1 MSEATPSKNANE
13 VDAALE
19 VELLRTMIRIRKVE
33 NAWAAAYLAD
43 EVGGLPPSI
52 STGQEAVSA
61 GACAA
66 LGEGDF
72 VFTTHR
78 GQAPQV
84 ARGLDPRR
92 ILAELYMRRTGYNKG
107 KSYHVTDVTR
117 GVIGMGGVIAA
128 QVPIA
133 GGMALAQKLRGTD
146 RVSLAI
152 FGDGSSNEGA
162 VHEAANLAA
171 MWTLPLILLCENN
184 GYCITQPVA
193 VAVKAPSIA
202 SRAAGYGL
210 PGVVVDGNDVL
221 AVRAVVAEAVA
232 RARAG
237 GGATY
242 IEAKTLRLA
251 GHLAHDQQG
260 YRSKEELAA
269 GWESCPIKR
278 LSERVRAAGRLS
290 AEAYARMEADVD
302 AEVAAAVEFA
312 RRSPVPEPHEAFE
325 DLWADGR
332 AP

>member
-1 MSEATPSKNANE
+1 MSEATRKVQPDGAPAE
-13 VDAALE
+13 FE
-19 VELLRTMIRIRKVE
+19 RELLRTMIRIRKVE
-33 NAWAAAYLAD
+33 TAWAAAYLAD

-66 LGEGDF
+66 LEEGDF

-84 ARGLDPRR
+84 ARGIDLKRL
-92 ILAELYMRRTGYNKG
+92 LAELYMRRDGCNKG
-107 KSYHVTDVTR
+107 KSYHVTDVAR
-117 GVIGMGGVIAA
+117 GVIGMGGVIGA
-128 QVPIA
+128 QVPVA

-146 RVSLAI
+146 RVSLAF
-152 FGDGSSNEGA
+152 FGDGTSNEGA
-162 VHEAANLAA
+162 IHEAANLAA
-171 MWTLPLILLCENN
+171 MWTLPVILLCENN

-221 AVRAVVAEAVA
+221 AVHAAVAEAVA

-260 YRSKEELAA
+260 YRAKEELAA
-269 GWESCPIKR
+269 GWKACPITR
-278 LSERVRAAGRLS
+278 LRERMLAAGRLT
-290 AEAYARMEADVD
+290 AKAYAGIETEID

-312 RRSPVPEPHEAFE
+312 RRSPVPEPREAFE

-332 AP
+332 AQ